1 MQTEHKY
8 VFCNND
14 SLIFRFLSDVILEA
28 SKLLA
33 ESLKKE
39 MDHNDATHQT
49 LMENMTKNKKAVK
62 KVSIFRCSKEVVNY
76 PLKKGW
82 KHGIKLR
89 KTI

>member
-1 MQTEHKY
+1 
-8 VFCNND
+8 
-14 SLIFRFLSDVILEA
+14 
-28 SKLLA
+28 
-33 ESLKKE
+33 

-89 KTI
+89 RTI